1 MRKLWSSP
9 FTFLVWRHFTQKK
22 RLVVY
27 GWGEHVISGK
37 WFQHRMLLIGE
48 LHAQVNIIVLPVSS
62 LFRLPPPTPSPGQI
76 SQSTL
81 REAWHGCQIARL
93 FLDMFI
99 SASSSLVR
107 ATSIILPEA
116 LLEIHLESWTLQLG
130 SVNNATSYFKYF
142 CLLTKTIMPSRE
154 RYPSEA
160 TNALHC
166 NGFLPWSTDFSR
178 WYLLPWTRL
187 A

>member
-1 MRKLWSSP
+1 MRKSTSLSSP
-9 FTFLVWRHFTQKK
+9 F
-22 RLVVY
+22 
-27 GWGEHVISGK
+27 
-37 WFQHRMLLIGE
+37 LLYFAY
-48 LHAQVNIIVLPVSS
+48 HHPHHPQVRS
-62 LFRLPPPTPSPGQI
+62 LNPLTW
-76 SQSTL
+76 
-81 REAWHGCQIARL
+81 EAWHGCQIARL
-93 FLDMFI
+93 FLDIFI

-160 TNALHC
+160 LQWISSIVNWFFQVILAALDSLGIAD
-166 NGFLPWSTDFSR
+166 NTIIFFTSGTLSKTTEDQSSR
-178 WYLLPWTRL
+178 I
-187 A
+187 